1 MSVVQQLYQLQEVD
15 LEIEADESALGRML
29 SQLGDNQV
37 IVEAQAKLTSEQ
49 QRLDELKHRQ
59 HSAEWEVDDL
69 VSKLTAAEEQLYSG
83 RIKNPK
89 ELTSLQ
95 HEVNLLKAKRD
106 QLESK
111 VLQIMDQVDLAE
123 ADVTAASS
131 GFKQRETEWH
141 TKQKQLSADIAA
153 LKDKLSGL
161 KQKRQLLSA
170 EIDPQ
175 VIELYDKIRKQKG
188 QAVAKV
194 EQGIC
199 RGCRISLPFSELQQV
214 RSGNLV
220 QCSSCGRILFLP

>member
-15 LEIEADESALGRML
+15 LEIEADESALSRML
-29 SQLGDNQV
+29 SQLGDNQA
-37 IVEAQAKLTSEQ
+37 IVEAQAKLTSKQ

-69 VSKLTAAEEQLYSG
+69 VTKLTTAEEQLYSG

-111 VLQIMDQVDLAE
+111 VLEIMDQVDLAE
-123 ADVTAASS
+123 ADVVAANS
-131 GFKQRETEWH
+131 GFKQLETEWH
-141 TKQKQLSADIAA
+141 TKQQQLSADIAA

-175 VIELYDKIRKQKG
+175 VVELYDKLRKQRG